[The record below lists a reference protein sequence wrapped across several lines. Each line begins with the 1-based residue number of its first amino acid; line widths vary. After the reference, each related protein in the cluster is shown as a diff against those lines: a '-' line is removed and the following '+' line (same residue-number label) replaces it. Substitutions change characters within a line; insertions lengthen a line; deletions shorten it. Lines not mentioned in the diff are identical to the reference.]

1 MLSSCCTSPENN
13 TTHFTIPPKTT
24 VVKVVWPVVD
34 VPKELSLINKDI
46 LEYIAAL
53 QAQLKIQENNYIEFN
68 KWRDKMLS
76 EEEKL
81 NK

>member
-13 TTHFTIPPKTT
+13 NTHFTIPTKAT
-24 VVKVVWPVVD
+24 VVKVVWPVAD

-76 EEEKL
+76 EEAKL